1 MARLGLTPTAVTVCA
16 MAGIALFL
24 FARGVS
30 GPANDLP
37 GIVGEASCVAAYVI
51 GLDSCRR
58 VAALYPKTSP
68 VGLGWLA
75 LGGNCFL
82 SIFRH
87 LALNP
92 LLGKAIG
99 PRERVYFIS
108 QSIQLLALICV
119 LAGTLAIWWGVYRLL
134 VGFRLRWEDFRG
146 IAVIAALVVWASSSH
161 ISLSHS
167 GQGGI
172 AFLQVFGLG
181 LLIAIGAVG
190 LLLHSLSM
198 QMGGGRLAMVMQWI
212 AAYALTRSA
221 LTLWQ
226 GWGGNESLAWWL
238 AFYSVPWIFALGA
251 AYSCWLAD
259 TVKRGIRR
267 QPYGDWDVSSLAE

>member
-1 MARLGLTPTAVTVCA
+1 MRGGLRHWLGLLPARRGA
-16 MAGIALFL
+16 LSEIISGGSGMA
-24 FARGVS
+24 
-30 GPANDLP
+30 
-37 GIVGEASCVAAYVI
+37 C
-51 GLDSCRR
+51 
-58 VAALYPKTSP
+58 
-68 VGLGWLA
+68 LGWQL
-75 LGGNCFL
+75 L
-82 SIFRH
+82 SIH
-87 LALNP
+87 ISPPGAES
-92 LLGKAIG
+92 AIG
-99 PRERVYFIS
+99 EGDGSRERVYFIS
-108 QSIQLLALICV
+108 QSIQLFALICV

-134 VGFRLRWEDFRG
+134 VGFRLRWKDFRG

-167 GQGGI
+167 GQGEL

-226 GWGGNESLAWWL
+226 GWGGNESLVWWL

-259 TVKRGIRR
+259 TVKRRIRH